1 MELTEMQ
8 ISLLDDGDPYAT
20 SLAPSNP
27 GLAGTSRGLA
37 GD

>member
-20 SLAPSNP
+20 SLAPLQP
-27 GLAGTSRGLA
+27 GTSR
-37 GD
+37 D